1 MHLMFDLDLS
11 APARA
16 LGFAGAL
23 VCIGAIPAR
32 TLLRRTW
39 NGEADAEALK
49 VAQRRLTWVVCSASL
64 LLPLAVLMALRA
76 QALQLVDE
84 GERLSATQYG
94 LALASGWGAA
104 WRAQAAA
111 AALAV
116 VAWLPRNGQPRLG
129 PRLAPIAALALAATL
144 PLTGHFRVVPS
155 GLLLGVLTGALH
167 LIGGGLWLGTLAL
180 IASVGWSGGADGRGS
195 RVARLVTSFSPL
207 ALTGAAITGLS
218 GVVAAWQTV
227 ASFSAL
233 IGSPYGRTL
242 LLKLGCLVGVA
253 ALGAYNWR
261 VVQPR
266 LTAGTGEGLLRRSA
280 FTELTLGAILL
291 LITALLVVLPAPGL
305 E

>member
-1 MHLMFDLDLS
+1 MFDLDLS
-11 APARA
+11 ALTRA

-32 TLLRRTW
+32 SLLRRSW
-39 NGEADAEALK
+39 SAEGDADALK
-49 VAQRRLTWVVCSASL
+49 RAQQRLTWVTFGAAL
-64 LLPLAVLMALRA
+64 LLPLAALMALRA

-84 GERLSATQYG
+84 GERLGATQYG

-116 VAWLPRNGQPRLG
+116 VSWLPRNGHPRLG
-129 PRLAPIAALALAATL
+129 PRLAPIAALAVAATL

-155 GLLLGVLTGALH
+155 GVLFGVLTGALH
-167 LIGGGLWLGTLAL
+167 VIGGGLWLGTLAL
-180 IASVGWSGGADGRGS
+180 VASVGWIGGDEGRAS
-195 RVARLVTSFSPL
+195 RVARLVASFSPL
-207 ALTGAAITGLS
+207 ALTGAALTGLS
-218 GVVAAWQTV
+218 GVVTAWQTV
-227 ASFSAL
+227 ASFGAL
-233 IGSPYGRTL
+233 TGTPYGRTL
-242 LLKLGCLVGVA
+242 LLKLACLVGVA

-266 LTAGTGEGLLRRSA
+266 LAAGTGEGILRRSA
-280 FTELTLGAILL
+280 LTEITFGAILL
-291 LITALLVVLPAPGL
+291 VITALLVVLPAPGL

>member
-1 MHLMFDLDLS
+1 MFDLDLS
-11 APARA
+11 ALTRA

-39 NGEADAEALK
+39 NAEGDAAALTA
-49 VAQRRLTWVVCSASL
+49 AQHRLTWVVFLASL
-64 LLPLAVLMALRA
+64 LLPLAVLSALRA

-84 GERLSATQYG
+84 GERLGATQYG

-116 VAWLPRNGQPRLG
+116 VSWLPRNGRPRLG
-129 PRLAPIAALALAATL
+129 PRLAPIAALAVAATL

-155 GLLLGVLTGALH
+155 GVLLGVLTGALH
-167 LIGGGLWLGTLAL
+167 VIGGGLWLGTLAL
-180 IASVGWSGGADGRGS
+180 IASIGWSGGAEGRGS
-195 RVARLVTSFSPL
+195 RVARLVASFSPL
-207 ALTGAAITGLS
+207 ALTGAALTAVS

-227 ASFSAL
+227 GSVGAL
-233 IGSPYGRTL
+233 TGTPYGRTL

-253 ALGAYNWR
+253 AIGAYNWR

-266 LTAGTGEGLLRRSA
+266 LAAGTGEGILRRSA
-280 FTELTLGAILL
+280 YTELACGVLL
-291 LITALLVVLPAPGL
+291 LVVTALLVVLPAPGL

>member
-1 MHLMFDLDLS
+1 MAMLDLS
-11 APARA
+11 AAARA

-32 TLLRRTW
+32 TLLRRSW
-39 NGEADAEALK
+39 NAEGDIDALRA
-49 VAQRRLTWVVCSASL
+49 AQHRLTWLVFGASL
-64 LLPLAVLMALRA
+64 LLPLAVLAALRA

-84 GERLSATQYG
+84 GERLGATQYG
-94 LALASGWGAA
+94 LALASGWGTA

-129 PRLAPIAALALAATL
+129 PRLAPLAALAVAATL

-155 GLLLGVLTGALH
+155 GVLLGVLTGALH
-167 LIGGGLWLGTLAL
+167 LIGGGLWLGTLAI
-180 IASVGWSGGADGRGS
+180 IAAVGWSGAGEGRQG
-195 RVARLVTSFSPL
+195 RVARLITSFSPL
-207 ALTGAAITGLS
+207 ALTGAALTGLS
-218 GVVAAWQTV
+218 GVVTAWQTV

-233 IGSPYGRTL
+233 TGTPYGRTL
-242 LLKLGCLVGVA
+242 LLKLSCLVGVA

-266 LTAGTGEGLLRRSA
+266 LAAGTGEGILRRSA
-280 FTELTLGAILL
+280 LTEITFGAILL
-291 LITALLVVLPAPGL
+291 VITALLVVLPAPGL

>member
-1 MHLMFDLDLS
+1 MAVVDLS
-11 APARA
+11 ALTRA
-16 LGFAGAL
+16 LGYVGAL

-32 TLLRRTW
+32 SLVRRSW
-39 NGEADAEALK
+39 ADAADAEALGA
-49 VAQRRLTWVVCSASL
+49 AQRRLTHITFAAAL
-64 LLPLAVLMALRA
+64 LLPIAVLVALRA

-84 GERLSATQYG
+84 GERLSGVQYS
-94 LALASGWGAA
+94 LALASGWGEA

-116 VAWLPRNGQPRLG
+116 VAWLPRRGQPRLG

-144 PLTGHFRVVPS
+144 PLTGHFRVLPS
-155 GLLLGVLTGALH
+155 GVLLGVLTGSLH

-180 IASVGWSGGADGRGS
+180 VASVGWIGGVEGRQS
-195 RVARLVTSFSPL
+195 RVARLIIRFSPV

-218 GVVAAWQTV
+218 GVVTAWQTV
-227 ASFSAL
+227 ASFSSTT
-233 IGSPYGRTL
+233 GTPYGRTL

-253 ALGAYNWR
+253 ALGAWNWR

-266 LTAGTGEGLLRRSA
+266 LAAGTGEGLLRRSA
-280 FTELTLGAILL
+280 LTELTLGAILL
-291 LITALLVVLPAPGL
+291 VITALLVVLPAPGL

>member
-1 MHLMFDLDLS
+1 MFALDLS
-11 APARA
+11 ALARA

-32 TLLRRTW
+32 TLLRRSW
-39 NGEADAEALK
+39 NVEGDAEALRT
-49 VAQRRLTWVVCSASL
+49 AQHRLTWIVFSASL

-84 GERLSATQYG
+84 GERLGATQYG

-116 VAWLPRNGQPRLG
+116 VAWLPRRGQPRLG
-129 PRLAPIAALALAATL
+129 PRLAPIAALAVAATL

-155 GLLLGVLTGALH
+155 GVLLGVLTGALH
-167 LIGGGLWLGTLAL
+167 VIGGGLWLGTLAL
-180 IASVGWSGGADGRGS
+180 IASVGWMGNDEGRGS
-195 RVARLVTSFSPL
+195 RVARLIVAFTPV
-207 ALTGAAITGLS
+207 ALTGSALAGLS
-218 GVVAAWQTV
+218 GLVTAWQTV
-227 ASFSAL
+227 ASLSAL
-233 IGSPYGRTL
+233 TGTPYGRTL
-242 LLKLGCLVGVA
+242 LLKVGCLGGAV

-266 LTAGTGEGLLRRSA
+266 LVAGTGDRLLHRSA
-280 FTELTLGAILL
+280 MLEVTCGALL
-291 LITALLVVLPAPGL
+291 LVITALLVVLPAPGL